1 MWSWYAPVGQTNDDQ
16 VSGLADHVAVG
27 NTPRALLAVGD
38 RLSAAADDNPMA
50 LLVRGFVI
58 PEGRSEC
65 VLGPGLEKRSA
76 DRQPLL
82 FDDEVERQLE
92 EGLAVDL

>member
-1 MWSWYAPVGQTNDDQ
+1 
-16 VSGLADHVAVG
+16 
-27 NTPRALLAVGD
+27 
-38 RLSAAADDNPMA
+38 MA

-65 VLGPGLEKRSA
+65 VLGPGLKKRSA

-92 EGLAVDL
+92 EGHAVDL

>member
-58 PEGRSEC
+58 PEGRYRGVANFE
-65 VLGPGLEKRSA
+65 GIPGGY
-76 DRQPLL
+76 DR
-82 FDDEVERQLE
+82 
-92 EGLAVDL
+92 